1 VIVDLDHEAKPSP
14 VLLRSAFGLTNA
26 EAMVALRALQGDGL
40 KAIAQDLSLSRPTV
54 ATHLQHIYD
63 KTGVRRQAEL
73 VRLLLALTT
82 SPAP

>member
-63 KTGVRRQAEL
+63 KTGVRQSESTAQQLR
-73 VRLLLALTT
+73 
-82 SPAP
+82 